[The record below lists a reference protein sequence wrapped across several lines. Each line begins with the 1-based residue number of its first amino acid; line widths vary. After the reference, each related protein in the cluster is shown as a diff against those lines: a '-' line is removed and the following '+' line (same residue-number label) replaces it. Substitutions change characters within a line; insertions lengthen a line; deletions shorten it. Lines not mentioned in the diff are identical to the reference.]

1 MTASKRPHLPCAALL
16 AFATALSLG
25 FSSFGQIHNRP
36 LRRPSQPSGGL
47 VYTKAEKKHICVVD
61 AQKTASRAVL
71 QTAIDAVIVHLHMPF
86 AIESA
91 AKKENA
97 LDVVRRVKADD
108 SAGAV
113 IAFVED
119 RSIGRHWIEKNPET
133 GVYLV
138 NLSVLKRGAGKDV
151 LAARLRKMMWRSL
164 AWTLGLDAGGGP
176 SSILDRADTL
186 AELDA
191 ISAITPGPMQH
202 NAMVDRLEKRD
213 VKMIKVGTYRT
224 ACQQGWAPPPDTDE
238 RRTIWQ
244 EVNSEKERGPVNGL
258 KIAP

>member
-1 MTASKRPHLPCAALL
+1 MTMTSKKFHFVRVAFLVLPMVLAL
-16 AFATALSLG
+16 A
-25 FSSFGQIHNRP
+25 SFGQGHQRP
-36 LRRPSQPSGGL
+36 LRRSSMLSGGL

-61 AQKTASRAVL
+61 AQKTVSRAEL
-71 QTAIDAVIVHLHMPF
+71 QASIDAVIVHLHMPF
-86 AIESA
+86 SVEPV
-91 AKKENA
+91 AKKENT
-97 LDVVRRVKADD
+97 LDVVKRVKSND
-108 SAGAV
+108 SVGAV
-113 IAFVED
+113 VAFVED
-119 RSIGRHWIEKNPET
+119 HGNDRHWIEKNSET

-138 NLSVLKRGAGKDV
+138 NLSVLKRGTSKDI

-164 AWTLGLDAGGGP
+164 AWTLGLEAGGGP